1 MSTRPRIRPLPLI
14 TGVVVAALALV
25 MGIFVPTIAQSAE
38 DHTLCRPDGVYLQ
51 SGVSVPYCDVY
62 DADGREKMGGP
73 DRRVIGYFASW
84 RNGSNNQPTYLVP
97 NIPWGKVT
105 HLNYAFAHI
114 DGASKISVGTPGPNN
129 PHTGMT
135 WPGVPGAEMDPTLP
149 YKGHFNLLTKYKKA
163 NPNVKTL
170 ISVGGWA
177 ESGGY
182 FDDSGTRVNDG
193 GFYTLADD
201 QSRIN
206 TFADSVVA
214 FIRQYG
220 FDGVDIDYEYATSAP
235 HAGNPLDFT
244 FAEPRRARLMAG
256 YVNLMRTL
264 REKLNA
270 ASAADGQ
277 YYMSTAAVSASGWI
291 LRGSESY
298 QVTQYL
304 DYANLMTYD
313 LHGSWNKFVGP
324 NAALYDDG
332 TDAEMQHW
340 SMYGTYGQGYLNTD
354 WAYHYFR
361 GSMPAGRINIGV
373 PFYTR
378 GWQNVTG
385 GTNGLWGSSALAD
398 QTKCPPGTGSDV
410 GSTVPCGDGAIGID
424 NLWHDDDTTGRE
436 VPSGANPMWHAKN
449 LEDGINPDYLDD
461 YGLDPVNNPADR
473 ITGDYA
479 RNYSSTLVAPWLWN
493 STKKVFL
500 STEDEQSINAKAD
513 FVAAKGLGGVM
524 FWELSGDYRF
534 NAAKGQWEM
543 GDTLV
548 SALYNKL
555 NNAGPYG
562 NLKAN
567 GPMPADQLNVN
578 VSLSGYA
585 VGDANYPINPEMKI
599 TNNSTTTIPGGA
611 TLEFDYATTAPCD
624 MSQQSGWTLTNGPCG
639 HTGGNN
645 NGGLKG
651 DFQHAKMTIPSWQN
665 IAPGASAAVKIVYR
679 LPISS
684 PSNYKLTF
692 GGKSYR
698 LSVDHPRGGGTGPNP
713 TDPTASPTTSPT
725 VSPTTS
731 PTAGP
736 CANPAWLATKVYN
749 GGNLVSHAGHNWR
762 AKWWTQGETPG
773 STGQWGVWADL
784 GAC

>member
-1 MSTRPRIRPLPLI
+1 MSTRPKIRALPLI
-14 TGVVVAALALV
+14 TGVVVAALAV
-25 MGIFVPTIAQSAE
+25 AMGIFIPTIAQSAE
-38 DHTLCRPDGVYLQ
+38 DHAACRPDGVYLQ
-51 SGVSVPYCDVY
+51 TGVNVPYCDVY

-114 DGASKISVGTPGPNN
+114 DAANMISVGTDGPTN

-182 FDDSGTRVNDG
+182 FDDSGTRVNNG

-201 QSRIN
+201 QAKIN
-206 TFADSVVA
+206 TFADSVVS
-214 FIRQYG
+214 FIRKYG

-340 SMYGTYGQGYLNTD
+340 SMYSTYGQGYLNTD

-385 GTNGLWGSSALAD
+385 GTNGLWGNSSLAD

-449 LEDGINPDYLDD
+449 LEDGITPDYLGL
-461 YGLDPVNNPADR
+461 YGLDPATDPADR
-473 ITGDYA
+473 ITGDYV
-479 RNYSSTLVAPWLWN
+479 RNYSSSLVAPWLWN

-513 FVAAKGLGGVM
+513 YIAAKGLGGVM
-524 FWELSGDYRF
+524 FWELSGDYRY
-534 NAAKGQWEM
+534 NATKGQWEM

-567 GPMPADQLNVN
+567 GPMPTDQLNVN
-578 VSLSGYA
+578 VTLSGYA

-698 LSVDHPRGGGTGPNP
+698 LSVDYPRGTGTGPNP
-713 TDPTASPTTSPT
+713 TDPTSSPTTSPTTSPT
-725 VSPTTS
+725 VN
-731 PTAGP
+731 P
-736 CANPAWLATKVYN
+736 CANPAWAAATVYN
-749 GGNLVSHAGHNWR
+749 GGNLVSHKGHNWR
-762 AKWWTQGETPG
+762 AKWWTQGEEPG
-773 STGQWGVWADL
+773 TTGQWGVWADQ